1 MADDDD
7 RSFTLDASDPGEED
21 VIGTVGG
28 SDGGDAWDAL
38 NDSEFGGDRTNTS
51 TSAEKA
57 EQSQQHD
64 IDDPHGGDPDY
75 YDPPYDPSNLALL
88 QERSETHAA
97 CVSAKGQ
104 GVAGHGFEVVPATDA
119 PSDEPPGRDTVRDF
133 WFGADST
140 WQLGPDR
147 LPATPAEVLENAW
160 VDYEGIGWLAVE
172 LLVNDMT
179 GEPTGLAHVPAHSI
193 RKRKERAGYVQIDPD
208 TDIIEGYYGAA
219 GDRYG
224 DDQTFVDADDGTV
237 ASSMA
242 GVDTPANELLVIRNY
257 SALAPHYGIPDIIP
271 AMETLTGDVAARTY
285 NRRFFEND
293 AVPRFA
299 VIVEGGEL
307 TDQAWTE
314 LEEKFAELKNNDEAH
329 RGVILEAV
337 SGIASSFEDAHDVSL
352 RIEPL
357 TVGIEED
364 ASFIEYR
371 KENEHDILKAH
382 SVPPVVANRTEKINR
397 ANADAQRRHF
407 ASETIKP
414 KQEKLAARLRSL
426 IHQTMLGVDDWTIEF
441 TLRGAENEKRQAEIT
456 KLKIEGTAGVP
467 TVDEAREMAGLDPL
481 GSPEGNMLVAELAS
495 TSGAGGAGGPSSG
508 GGEAGDVE
516 AARRDERAG
525 AYGYSITERADEESP

>member
-1 MADDDD
+1 MRDDTDN
-7 RSFTLDASDPGEED
+7 SVTLDASVPDDPE
-21 VIGTVGG
+21 VIGTVGT
-28 SDGGDAWDAL
+28 SAGGDAWDAL
-38 NDSEFGGDRTNTS
+38 NDDGFGGDRTNTS
-51 TSAEKA
+51 TEKA
-57 EQSQQHD
+57 EDSQQVD
-64 IDDPHGGDPDY
+64 VDDPHGEPNY
-75 YDPPYDPSNLALL
+75 YDPPYNPSNLALL

-97 CVSAKGQ
+97 CVGAKSQ
-104 GVAGHGFEVVPATDA
+104 AVAGHGFDLIPAEDA
-119 PSDEPPGRDTVRDF
+119 DSDSPPGEDTVREF
-133 WFGADST
+133 WFGSDST

-147 LPATPAEVLENAW
+147 LPATPAEVLETAW
-160 VDYEGIGWLAVE
+160 DDYEGIGWLAVE
-172 LLVNDMT
+172 VLVNDMT
-179 GEPTGLAHVPAHSI
+179 GAPTGMAHVPAHSI
-193 RKRKERAGYVQIDPD
+193 RKRKDRAGYVQIDPD
-208 TDIIEGYYGAA
+208 TNIIEGYYGAA

-237 ASSMA
+237 ADSMP

-314 LEEKFAELKNNDEAH
+314 LEEKFAELKDNDESH

-357 TVGIEED
+357 TVGVEED

-371 KENEHDILKAH
+371 RENEHDILKAH
-382 SVPPVVANRTEKINR
+382 TVPPVVANRTEKINR

-407 ASETIKP
+407 ASETIQP

-426 IHQTMLGVDDWTIEF
+426 VHQTMLDVDDWAIEF
-441 TLRGAENEKRQAEIT
+441 RLRGAENEKRQAEIA
-456 KLKIEGTAGVP
+456 KLEIEGTAGVL
-467 TVDEAREMAGLDPL
+467 TVDEAREKVGLDPL
-481 GSPEGNMLVAELAS
+481 EGPEGNMLIAELAQ

-508 GGEAGDVE
+508 SGEAGDVKS
-516 AARRDERAG
+516 ARRDERAK
-525 AYGYSITERADEESP
+525 AYGYSITDRVNADAND